1 MMVIL
6 SMRLKDYL
14 HQNQISYEAFAES
27 IGYSY
32 GGVLKWIRGDRFP
45 RPSVI
50 ARISEATNGA
60 VTANDFAKQIQEH
73 QDSH

>member
-1 MMVIL
+1 
-6 SMRLKDYL
+6 MRLKDYL
-14 HQNQISYEAFAES
+14 HQNDIPYEAFARS

-50 ARISEATNGA
+50 ATISEATHGA
-60 VTANDFAKQIQEH
+60 VTANDFAQQVQEH
-73 QDSH
+73 QNDS